1 MNGDPGVARP
11 GGTGRRVTRN
21 SMLCCALFLLRFGLA
36 RCAVIE
42 KHALAVRLSGTLTD
56 DYSPLSQV
64 SA

>member
-1 MNGDPGVARP
+1 MGTPGSRVRGVRGVAL
-11 GGTGRRVTRN
+11 GVI
-21 SMLCCALFLLRFGLA
+21 SMLCCALFGLA